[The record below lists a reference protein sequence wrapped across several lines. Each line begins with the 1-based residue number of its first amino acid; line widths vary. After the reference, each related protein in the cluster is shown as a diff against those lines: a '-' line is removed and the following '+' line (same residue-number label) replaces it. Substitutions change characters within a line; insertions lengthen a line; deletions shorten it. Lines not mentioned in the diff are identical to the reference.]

1 MKATRGDRDC
11 EERHASMTMDNSAQ
25 LVGCDVANSSAPRQA
40 APTSGVVPNDPDAEA
55 DAAAVFRDGMRK
67 VASSVGI
74 VTASFEGT
82 RRGLTA
88 TAICSVSAE
97 PPMLAVCINK
107 SSSAHEV
114 IRRASFFAVN
124 ILDAS
129 QMPIADAFGG
139 RAGPD
144 QRFATGEWHEGET
157 GAPVLRGAVVTFE
170 CELTTI
176 VDASSHTLFMGLVR
190 AVHSS
195 AATDPLLYHDRRYR
209 HCS

>member
-1 MKATRGDRDC
+1 
-11 EERHASMTMDNSAQ
+11 MTMDNGARS
-25 LVGCDVANSSAPRQA
+25 VGCELVKGSIGRQA
-40 APTSGVVPNDPDAEA
+40 APTGGLIPNDPDAGA
-55 DAAAVFRDGMRK
+55 DTGAVFREGMRK
-67 VASSVGI
+67 VASSVAV

-114 IRRASFFAVN
+114 ISLASFFAVN

-139 RAGPD
+139 RASPE
-144 QRFATGEWHEGET
+144 QRFATGEWRQGET

-176 VDASSHTLFMGLVR
+176 VDAASHTMFMGLVR